1 LSPLQIVVCPIT
13 DKFNKYGDKIF
24 KKINSLG
31 YKVKFDSRNEK
42 ISYKIR
48 EHSLQ
53 KVPLIFI
60 IGEKE
65 MKSNS
70 ITIRELTVKKQTI
83 LSTEKVIEFLK
94 KKIEKK

>member
-1 LSPLQIVVCPIT
+1 
-13 DKFNKYGDKIF
+13 
-24 KKINSLG
+24 
-31 YKVKFDSRNEK
+31 
-42 ISYKIR
+42 
-48 EHSLQ
+48 
-53 KVPLIFI
+53 
-60 IGEKE
+60 